1 MRATICSVLRWLLRV
16 AFFAA
21 VVASLT
27 AGGTGLDPDQ
37 KWGPFRQALLAVGVI
52 GLGFPVASRLTRAL
66 DIRLTRQTLPLPK
79 PPPASVTQGYVY
91 GDAFRQPAN
100 SASSAAPLTHIP
112 GPRSRITPLGGSW
125 TRALAV
131 RPADLKYLYLIPP
144 LLIAVWILYVWFVSM
159 GQMTSWTRTTSY
171 YSLLAEA
178 FLDGRTELRVDPPA
192 GFAEVKDPYRH
203 VKLGL
208 MLAYVVDF
216 SYFKEHFYLYY
227 GPVPAVLIAPV
238 MSVTG
243 HAIGDQYITF
253 AGVAGISLFAA
264 LILLHLHRAFFSSLP
279 AWMLALGIIVA
290 GTAHPMLWAL
300 SWAAIYSA
308 AISCGQAFLLGGL
321 FFSLPAI
328 AGSETRKWRFAV
340 AGLLWALA
348 LGSRINLAGGVAV
361 LTLASIWGILRRYR
375 PLARAAVERAALLLL
390 PLGMAGV
397 LLGYYNYVR
406 FGSVLETGIRYSLNL
421 RDQYY
426 LMENGQFLNL
436 AYFAPNVLYYLATPA
451 SKTPVFPFIRPVRES
466 PASFSLFL
474 DRLDVPDS
482 HVVEG
487 ITGLVVAA
495 PFILFAGILI
505 AHLVCHTEDRPDEQD
520 KSLRRIDMT
529 ILLAGLLVGMPLLLY
544 FLVNSRYLMDFSP
557 MLIILSVVGSWV
569 LFRESIP
576 YPIQRSLVKILVV
589 SAAAMTLIIGFLLA
603 VTGPAILFDDY
614 NPGLWQ
620 WLRRLGS
627 W

>member
-1 MRATICSVLRWLLRV
+1 MRATICSILRWLLRA

-21 VVASLT
+21 IVASLT

-37 KWGPFRQALLAVGVI
+37 KWGPFRQALLAVGVV
-52 GLGFPVASRLTRAL
+52 GLAFPVASRLIRAL
-66 DIRLTRQTLPLPK
+66 DIRLTRQTLPLPE
-79 PPPASVTQGYVY
+79 PPPAILSQGDVY
-91 GDAFRQPAN
+91 AEPFRQPAN
-100 SASSAAPLTHIP
+100 STSSTVPPAHFPRS
-112 GPRSRITPLGGSW
+112 RSRITALGGSW
-125 TRALAV
+125 TRALAA
-131 RPADLKYLYLIPP
+131 RPAHLKSLYLVPL
-144 LLIAVWILYVWFVSM
+144 LLIAVWILYVWFVSI
-159 GQMTSWTRTTSY
+159 GQITSWPRTTSY

-178 FLDGRTELRVDPPA
+178 FLHGGTELRVDPPA

-203 VKLGL
+203 TKLGL
-208 MLAYVVDF
+208 MLPYVIDF

-238 MSVTG
+238 MFVTG

-253 AGVAGISLFAA
+253 AGVAGVSLFAA
-264 LILLHLHRAFFSSLP
+264 LILLHLYRSHFSSLP
-279 AWMLALGIIVA
+279 AWMLGVGIIVA

-375 PLARAAVERAALLLL
+375 PFARAAVERAALLLL
-390 PLGMAGV
+390 PLGIAGV

-406 FGSVLETGIRYSLNL
+406 FGSVIETGIRYSLNL

-495 PFILFAGILI
+495 PFILFAGILL
-505 AHLVCHTEDRPDEQD
+505 AHVVCHPEGRLDEQD
-520 KSLRRIDMT
+520 KSLRRISVT
-529 ILLAGLLVGMPLLLY
+529 ILLAGLLAGVPLLLY

-557 MLIILSVVGSWV
+557 MLIIISVVGSWV
-569 LFRESIP
+569 FYRESIP
-576 YPIQRSLVKILVV
+576 YPIQRSLVKILVI
-589 SAAAMTLIIGFLLA
+589 SAAAMTLMIGFLLA
-603 VTGPAILFDDY
+603 VTGPATLFDDY

-620 WLRRLGS
+620 WLRSLGS